1 MARIY
6 IKEVFIRY
14 RVLIKI
20 ILDRD
25 LRFIVVF
32 QEVFLVEQGVRV
44 VTSTIYYPQT
54 DGQIERLNQILEQYL
69 RYYINY
75 TQNNQVAL
83 LLVIQFAYNTIL

>member
-14 RVLIKI
+14 RALIKI

-32 QEVFLVEQGVRV
+32 QEVFLVEQGVRA

-54 DGQIERLNQILEQYL
+54 DG
-69 RYYINY
+69 
-75 TQNNQVAL
+75 
-83 LLVIQFAYNTIL
+83 